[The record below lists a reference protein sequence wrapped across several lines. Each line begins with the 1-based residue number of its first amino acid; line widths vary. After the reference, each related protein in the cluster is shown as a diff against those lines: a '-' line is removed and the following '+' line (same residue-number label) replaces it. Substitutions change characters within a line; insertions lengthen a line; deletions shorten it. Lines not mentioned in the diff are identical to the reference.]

1 MIMDFLVD
9 KKKILEKIEIS
20 RKGAILSLVGIFLF
34 LVTYKLLPKTYAT
47 FESNIRYWIIWDILL
62 CAICGIKIQLAEK
75 WNGYFAFFM
84 IVFSPLV
91 SFGCIEKGV
100 GNKIS
105 SMQTLVIALNY
116 LICLTIY
123 LLIYFFSNSVRVSIM
138 MGSALFCIIVLLMNL
153 KEIPLEFQ
161 MFFR

>member
-1 MIMDFLVD
+1 MTKFLRQFYHFSTFVSIPFTD
-9 KKKILEKIEIS
+9 NCGRTLLKWNIQKILEKIEIS

-123 LLIYFFSNSVRVSIM
+123 LLIYFFLTV
-138 MGSALFCIIVLLMNL
+138 
-153 KEIPLEFQ
+153 
-161 MFFR
+161 